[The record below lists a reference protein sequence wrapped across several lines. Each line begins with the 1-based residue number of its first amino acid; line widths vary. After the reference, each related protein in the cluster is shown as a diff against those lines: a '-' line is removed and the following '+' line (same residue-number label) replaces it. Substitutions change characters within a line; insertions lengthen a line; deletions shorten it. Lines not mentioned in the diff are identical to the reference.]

1 MSIVDHAF
9 ILWICN
15 HFRLP
20 FTLIFR
26 IIDHWGFPFT
36 ATWGTFTFGVWNQW
50 SFEFTYNLYI
60 IIVYIHCNI
69 PSISSSQ
76 SSGRTAS
83 GSGII

>member
-1 MSIVDHAF
+1 MYIVDLAF

-50 SFEFTYNLYI
+50 SFEFTYN
-60 IIVYIHCNI
+60 
-69 PSISSSQ
+69 
-76 SSGRTAS
+76 
-83 GSGII
+83 